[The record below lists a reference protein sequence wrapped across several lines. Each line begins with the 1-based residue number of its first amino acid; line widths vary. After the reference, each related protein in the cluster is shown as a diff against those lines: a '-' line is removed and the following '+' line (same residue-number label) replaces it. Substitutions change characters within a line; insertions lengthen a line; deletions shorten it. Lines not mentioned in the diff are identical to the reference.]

1 MDFLVNLNSIQSV
14 KTFVENVNMYKLNVT
29 ACNNDGNYE
38 VNGSS
43 VMALFSLDLSKPILI
58 HIDDEEDEESAKI
71 FKSKINKFVVE

>member
-1 MDFLVNLNSIQSV
+1 MDFLVNLNSIKSV
-14 KTFVENVNMYKLNVT
+14 KTFVEHARKLNVT

-58 HIDDEEDEESAKI
+58 HIDDEEDEESAKF
-71 FKSKINKFVVE
+71 FKSKISKFVVE

>member
-1 MDFLVNLNSIQSV
+1 MDFLVNLNTIQSV
-14 KTFVENVNMYKLNVT
+14 KTFVEHAHMYKLNVT

-43 VMALFSLDLSKPILI
+43 VMSLFSLDLSKPILI

>member
-1 MDFLVNLNSIQSV
+1 MDFLVNLNTIQSV
-14 KTFVENVNMYKLNVT
+14 KTFVEHARMCKLNVT

-58 HIDDEEDEESAKI
+58 HIDDEESAKI

>member
-43 VMALFSLDLSKPILI
+43 VMSLFSLDLSKPILI